1 MQPVF
6 PPLLRRYSAFWLL
19 LALLFPM
26 ACFRALADDTNQPV
40 QPGWDQLMNG
50 SLDSKLI
57 EIRGVV
63 ETLLNR
69 SNGWTRVDFRTRDG
83 SLKIEMRRAGI
94 TPGPMEQYENCV
106 IRIRGKVIVDRTAAY
121 RVKSGQIRMHDAE
134 ILVDQP
140 APPDLFSIPTRR
152 VVSLVQS
159 DVDYDPF
166 RPIKVKGQIVFV
178 RGWDYF
184 MMDGNDG
191 LRFTMKQPEPLV
203 PGDVVEVVGFPDVL
217 SASAPMLRSAVV
229 HKVGHTDLPTPK
241 KISADDLIRP
251 TLDSTLVRVD
261 ALLASIR
268 QTPTNLVME
277 MQAGSWRFLARL
289 IVDEKSMPPLQIG
302 SQLEL
307 TGVYCAQG
315 GYKALGEDVAAVDLL
330 LASPADIKVLT
341 RPSWWTLPKLLFVVG
356 VLVFILIVAI
366 LWITQLHRKVEQ
378 RGAALEAQIRERQ
391 RAEHERALEQ
401 ERARIAQDLHD
412 QLGSD
417 ITEISMLA
425 DRAKSH
431 GGDVRVEQLEQLG
444 DRSRHMIAA
453 LDEIVWAMN
462 PAHDSLESLI
472 SYFCLFADR
481 FLGLANIS
489 WRLEGTPATVN
500 YVVDSH
506 KRHQLFLAFKEAL
519 TNIVRHSHATEVRL
533 NILQDNGELSFVI
546 ADNGRGLPQKDV
558 RTEEMSGV
566 NNMRHRIEKLGGR
579 FELGSE
585 SGQGTTLK
593 FFVPYANHNNHD
605 HHSHS

>member
-1 MQPVF
+1 MQPVS
-6 PPLLRRYSAFWLL
+6 PPLLRRLSAVWLL
-19 LALLFPM
+19 LALLLPM
-26 ACFRALADDTNQPV
+26 LCFRALADDTNQPV

-94 TPGPMEQYENCV
+94 APGPMEQYENCV
-106 IRIRGKVIVDRTAAY
+106 IRIRGKVLVDRTAAY

-134 ILVDQP
+134 IFVDQP

-159 DVDYDPF
+159 DADYDPF
-166 RPIKVKGQIVFV
+166 RPVKVKGQIVFV

-191 LRFTMKQPEPLV
+191 LRFTMKQPESLV

-289 IVDEKSMPPLQIG
+289 IVDEKTMPPLQIG

-378 RGAALEAQIRERQ
+378 RSAALEAQIRERQ
-391 RAEHERALEQ
+391 RAEQERALEQ

-444 DRSRHMIAA
+444 DRSRRMITA

-489 WRLEGTPATVN
+489 WRLESTPATVN

-519 TNIVRHSHATEVRL
+519 TNIVRHSRATEVRV
-533 NILQDNGELSFVI
+533 NILQENGELSFVI
-546 ADNGRGLPQKDV
+546 ADNGQGLPQKDE

-585 SGQGTTLK
+585 SGRGTTLK

>member
-1 MQPVF
+1 
-6 PPLLRRYSAFWLL
+6 
-19 LALLFPM
+19 
-26 ACFRALADDTNQPV
+26 
-40 QPGWDQLMNG
+40 
-50 SLDSKLI
+50 
-57 EIRGVV
+57 
-63 ETLLNR
+63 
-69 SNGWTRVDFRTRDG
+69 
-83 SLKIEMRRAGI
+83 
-94 TPGPMEQYENCV
+94 
-106 IRIRGKVIVDRTAAY
+106 
-121 RVKSGQIRMHDAE
+121 
-134 ILVDQP
+134 
-140 APPDLFSIPTRR
+140 
-152 VVSLVQS
+152 
-159 DVDYDPF
+159 
-166 RPIKVKGQIVFV
+166 
-178 RGWDYF
+178 
-184 MMDGNDG
+184 
-191 LRFTMKQPEPLV
+191 
-203 PGDVVEVVGFPDVL
+203 
-217 SASAPMLRSAVV
+217 
-229 HKVGHTDLPTPK
+229 VGHTDLPTPK

-391 RAEHERALEQ
+391 RAEQERALEQ

>member
-1 MQPVF
+1 LGLLLL
-6 PPLLRRYSAFWLL
+6 PLLFTVN
-19 LALLFPM
+19 
-26 ACFRALADDTNQPV
+26 FRTLADDPEQPI

-50 SLDSKLI
+50 SLDSKVV
-57 EIRGVV
+57 EIRGII
-63 ETLLNR
+63 ENILNR
-69 SNGWTRVDFRTRDG
+69 KNGWSRVDFRTRG
-83 SLKIEMRRAGI
+83 GVLRIELRRDGI
-94 TPGPMEQYENCV
+94 TPGPMEQYDNCV
-106 IRIRGKVIVDRTAAY
+106 IRIRGKVIVDRTDSA

-134 ILVDQP
+134 IFVDQP
-140 APPDLFSIPTRR
+140 APPDLFAIPTRK
-152 VVSLVQS
+152 VATLVQS

-166 RPIKVKGQIVFV
+166 RPIKVKGQIIFI
-178 RGWDYF
+178 RGLDHF
-184 MMDGNDG
+184 MMDGSDG
-191 LRFTMKQPEPLV
+191 LRFATKQVSTLQ
-203 PGDVVEVVGFPDVL
+203 PGDLVEVVGFPEVL
-217 SASAPMLRSAVV
+217 TASAPQLRAAVV
-229 HKVGHTDLPTPK
+229 RKTGHAELPPPK
-241 KISADDLIRP
+241 RISADDLIRP
-251 TLDSTLVRVD
+251 SLDSTRVTVD
-261 ALLASIR
+261 AMLASIR

-289 IVDEKSMPPLQIG
+289 IVDEKSLPPLQIG
-302 SQLEL
+302 SKLEL

-330 LASPADIKVLT
+330 LTSPSDINILS

-356 VLVFILIVAI
+356 VLVFILMVAI

-378 RGAALEAQIRERQ
+378 RSAALEAQVRERQ
-391 RAEHERALEQ
+391 RAEQERALEQ

-425 DRAKSH
+425 ARAKSH
-431 GGDVRVEQLEQLG
+431 NGETRLEHLDQLG
-444 DRSRHMIAA
+444 DKSRRMITA

-472 SYFCLFADR
+472 SYFCLYADR
-481 FLGLANIS
+481 FLGLANIH
-489 WRLEGTPATVN
+489 WRLEGTPISVN
-500 YVVDSH
+500 HVVDSR

-533 NILQDNGELSFVI
+533 TIHQENEELSFI
-546 ADNGRGLPQKDV
+546 ISDNGRGLPPTEQ

-579 FELGSE
+579 FEMGSE
-585 SGQGTTLK
+585 SGSGLTLK
-593 FFVPYANHNNHD
+593 FFVPYAHNNHD